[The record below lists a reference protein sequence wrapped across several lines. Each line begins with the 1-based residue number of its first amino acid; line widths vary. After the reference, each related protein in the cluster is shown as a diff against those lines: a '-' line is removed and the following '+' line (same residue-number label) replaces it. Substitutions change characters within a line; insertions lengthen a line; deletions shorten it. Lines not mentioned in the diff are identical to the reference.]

1 MDPEV
6 GIEEDTPYPYYVFFI
21 LGNEFCERYAYYGMR
36 SILVIYL
43 TYFLG
48 FGKDESTI
56 IYHTF
61 AALCYFFP
69 LIGGILAD
77 SYWGKFHT
85 ILWLSIVYCIGMAL
99 MAVSA
104 VPQLNEGL
112 DVPGT
117 INDVLALV
125 ALLVVAIG
133 TGGIKPCVSALG
145 GDQFKDTEKGKEQL
159 SGFFSLFYASINA
172 GSLLS
177 TFISPL
183 LRETE
188 CFNRADCYFIA
199 FIVPACLM
207 VVAVIAFV
215 MGKSKYIVKKP
226 SGNIFAEFIK
236 ATWNG
241 LRNKCKSKEDKE
253 HFLDH
258 CDTEKYPQKR
268 LEEFKYLYPL
278 IVMYLPLPFF
288 WALFDMQGSRFVL
301 TATQMDGWIGT
312 AFKMKPDLM
321 QIFNPIMI
329 LLMLPIFQY
338 GVYPLIEK
346 CGIRMTSL
354 RRMGGGQIITAC
366 AFVVA
371 GFVQLAIDNDLT
383 PIPTY
388 GNQNSMMVLNG
399 NFRQDIHVSSE
410 YWKGIES
417 NEEDQTEFD
426 LLGDVKD
433 YSDWRTPTMAWLKDE
448 MPAANT
454 MLIVDDKSYNLD
466 DLELEKNQ
474 VNSLLCFTNAENEK
488 VCEKYNTPQDKS
500 GSIRVRAVFLNPT
513 GYYVNF
519 QLANWDTPDTPDG
532 GIMTND
538 TLVAPWKNSLNDNT
552 EFERG
557 VYKIHT
563 KMWKENPESAGS
575 FDAFADAEPD
585 IKCTSDIIITKPD
598 ADPEAPE
605 SFLFTAGSI
614 WTFMVTTDGKECD
627 VRYDQ
632 DANGNTVNIFLL
644 LPQYVVITIG
654 EVMNSVTGLE
664 FSYTQ
669 SPKSLKSVVQS
680 FWLLT
685 VCVGNIIDVFF
696 VEIQLAPTQSGE
708 YFILALIMLGASG
721 IFVLLSQFYYEYV
734 PEGMFDEKPDDA
746 KSAIEESE
754 MNNEKEAE
762 KEETGLE
769 NVALDEE
776 EEQATL

>member
-6 GIEEDTPYPYYVFFI
+6 ASTIEDTPYPYYVFFI

-48 FGKDESTI
+48 YDKDTSTV

-99 MAVSA
+99 MALSA
-104 VPQLNEGL
+104 VPQLNAGL

-117 INDVLALV
+117 INEVLALV

-183 LRETE
+183 LRETQ
-188 CFNRADCYFIA
+188 CMGRADCYFIA
-199 FIVPACLM
+199 FIVPSALM

-215 MGKSKYIVKKP
+215 LGKSYYIVKKP
-226 SGNIFAEFIK
+226 SGNVFAEFIK

-241 LRNKCKSKEDKE
+241 MRNSCKSKESKE

-258 CDTEKYPQKR
+258 ADTSRFSKKR
-268 LEEFKYLYPL
+268 IEEFKFLYPL

-301 TATQMDGWIGT
+301 TATQMDGWMGT
-312 AFKMKPDLM
+312 SFKMKPDLM

-329 LLMLPIFQY
+329 LMFLPIFQY
-338 GVYPLIEK
+338 GIYPLLEK
-346 CGIRMTSL
+346 CGLKMTSL
-354 RRMGGGQIITAC
+354 RRMSAGQVITAL
-366 AFVVA
+366 AFVLA
-371 GFVQLAIDNDLT
+371 GFVQMAIDDDLT

-388 GNQNSMMVLNG
+388 GDQNSMMVING
-399 NFRQDIHVSSE
+399 NFRQAMNVESQYWEDIE
-410 YWKGIES
+410 A
-417 NEEDQTEFD
+417 NENKTTQFD
-426 LLGDVKD
+426 LGSAS
-433 YSDWRTPTMAWLKDE
+433 SDAWRTPTFDWLRESLPTDDTK
-448 MPAANT
+448 
-454 MLIVDDKSYNLD
+454 LVVDDETM
-466 DLELEKNQ
+466 DLSDYGIEKHQ
-474 VNSLLCFTNAENEK
+474 ISSLLCYTKPADSESKF
-488 VCEKYNTPQDKS
+488 CEKYISPQEKS

-513 GYYVNF
+513 GYYANF
-519 QLANWDTPDTPDG
+519 RLAEMDSPPDPS
-532 GIMTND
+532 IMTND
-538 TLVAPWKNSLNDNT
+538 TIVNPHKNSISDNT

-557 VYKIHT
+557 AYVIHARL
-563 KMWKENPESAGS
+563 WKTDPTNENGDFDESIQ
-575 FDAFADAEPD
+575 PD
-585 IKCTSDIIITKPD
+585 VSCQSPLVIKEGETDTANPD
-598 ADPEAPE
+598 N
-605 SFLFTAGSI
+605 FMFTAGSI
-614 WTFMVTTDGKECD
+614 WTLMVTANDKECD
-627 VRYDQ
+627 VHYDK
-632 DANGNTVNIFLL
+632 DSNGNTVNIFLL
-644 LPQYVVITIG
+644 LPQYIVITIG

-696 VEIQLAPTQSGE
+696 VEIKLHPTQSGE

-721 IFVLLSQFYYEYV
+721 IFALLSIFYYDYV
-734 PEGMFDEKPDDA
+734 PEGQFDEDDKA
-746 KSAIEESE
+746 DNGSE
-754 MNNEKEAE
+754 ADEVELSKEKEAL
-762 KEETGLE
+762 GVE
-769 NVALDEE
+769 NVALEAEE
-776 EEQATL
+776 ATL